1 MKSILNMLLAL
12 MIMTGLM
19 MQSAQAAN
27 ILYFNDSPGDQD
39 LMGKALETLSGV
51 YSVTTV
57 YDSGKFADTINS
69 GEYQLGIFMV
79 QGRPASE
86 FADGI
91 EALSKFVSSGGLA
104 IYTDWSMSKE
114 YASLFGVEWTGNSNM
129 TQVTVGAPLDYDL
142 KNPIMDLQ
150 DPKDREFWSM
160 GLSALK
166 GSTVVADFDKENG
179 AIVIGMLGQTIVNG
193 FLTNTMVDGDQ
204 GVKLFQNEIN
214 QLLSVPP
221 PGTVPLPGTAV
232 LVGSGLLGLAGL
244 RRKRR

>member
-1 MKSILNMLLAL
+1 MKYILNMLLAL

-19 MQSAQAAN
+19 IQSAQAAN
-27 ILYFNDSPGDQD
+27 ILYFNDSPGEKDS
-39 LMGKALETLSGV
+39 MGIALDSLSGV

-57 YDSGKFADTINS
+57 SNSEEFAEAIISGKF
-69 GEYQLGIFMV
+69 QLGIFMV
-79 QGRPASE
+79 QGKPASE
-86 FADGI
+86 YADAIKTLG
-91 EALSKFVSSGGLA
+91 AFVSGGGLA

-150 DPKDREFWSM
+150 ATKDREFWSM

-193 FLTNTMVDGDQ
+193 FLTDAMMDRDQ
-204 GVKLFQNEIN
+204 GVQLFQNEIN
-214 QLLSVPP
+214 QLLP
-221 PGTVPLPGTAV
+221 TPLPGTAV

-244 RRKRR
+244 RRKWR